1 MCNMSIGNST
11 NASSIKKDLIMKKF
25 LCFNVF
31 DVEGSNKNV
40 SIQDYCVI
48 TLSGKPETFKDKA
61 VVEKKLQDKL
71 RNLCREDEDF
81 YESYAKL
88 GYIELPD
95 EVTRY
100 TKPMLIF
107 DKNNY
112 DTMIAKRSMNKILN
126 STAKEEMDRIY
137 GNSEE

>member
-1 MCNMSIGNST
+1 MYNMPMGKS
-11 NASSIKKDLIMKKF
+11 SSISSVKKDLIMKKF

-48 TLSGKPETFKDKA
+48 TLSGKPETFKDKDA
-61 VVEKKLQDKL
+61 VEKKLENKL

-112 DTMIAKRSMNKILN
+112 DTMVAKRSVNKILN
-126 STAKEEMDRIY
+126 STTKEEMDRIY